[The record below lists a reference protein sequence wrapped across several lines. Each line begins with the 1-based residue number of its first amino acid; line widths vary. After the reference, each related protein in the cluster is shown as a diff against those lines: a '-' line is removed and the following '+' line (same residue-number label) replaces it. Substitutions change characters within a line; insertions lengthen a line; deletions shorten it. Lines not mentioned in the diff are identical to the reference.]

1 MVGLFM
7 RKALIRTSTGV
18 VENIIELSPD
28 DSGGYSHWLCPEG
41 FEVIDYETP
50 ATPGGTWDGTR
61 FIAPVIPEVP
71 RLDVLMAEGPATQ
84 VYDEGADA
92 LVDRPAEDI
101 AADKTELL
109 GLLQTKLADSGDL
122 TWEEM
127 NKMLAL
133 ERES

>member
-1 MVGLFM
+1 MVVVT
-7 RKALIRTSTGV
+7 KALVRTSDGY
-18 VENIIELSPD
+18 VENIVVYDSDGTWEVPDGCELVDIGPSAQL
-28 DSGGYSHWLCPEG
+28 G
-41 FEVIDYETP
+41 
-50 ATPGGTWDGTR
+50 ATWDGNK
-61 FIAPVIPEVP
+61 FLAPVLPVVS
-71 RLDVLMAEGPATQ
+71 RLDILMAEGPKTQ
-84 VYDEGADA
+84 VYDSEAEA

-109 GLLQTKLADSGDL
+109 GLLQTKLAASEDL

>member
-1 MVGLFM
+1 MVVVT
-7 RKALIRTSTGV
+7 KVLIRTSDGY
-18 VENIIELSPD
+18 VENVVVYDPEVTWEVPDGCELVDTGPS
-28 DSGGYSHWLCPEG
+28 
-41 FEVIDYETP
+41 
-50 ATPGGTWDGTR
+50 AQPGAIWDGVR

-71 RLDVLMAEGPATQ
+71 RLDILMAEGPETE
-84 VYDEGADA
+84 VYNEDTEA

-101 AADKTELL
+101 AADKAELL
-109 GLLQTKLADSGDL
+109 KLLQAKLAASEDL